1 MAYTVAEFINPDWRD
16 KVNSGIGLSY
26 RPARLHGL
34 RGRYNNP
41 MPELTLYLSQGSINS
56 ATVLS
61 VLLYITEDPET
72 LASEMEF
79 A

>member
-1 MAYTVAEFINPDWRD
+1 MACTVAEFINPDWGD

-34 RGRYNNP
+34 TGRYNNP
-41 MPELTLYLSQGSINS
+41 MPELTLYPSQGSINS
-56 ATVLS
+56 ATA